1 MKWRVLGKTA
11 PFHLLLKKKPQNDVV
26 WNDIVGS
33 FSSPRRAEAGE
44 EELCSLASA
53 PLPLSPKT

>member
-1 MKWRVLGKTA
+1 MACFGQNGTISSTV
-11 PFHLLLKKKPQNDVV
+11 KKKPQNDVV

-53 PLPLSPKT
+53 PLPLFPKT